1 MIPIDNFINQ
11 LIQLG
16 LADSFLDVINNHYL
30 KITEIYNILM
40 CVDTNNIK
48 DISCYKSEDMDSVS
62 VTVFLYNPIED
73 IATDQYSNDLIVQ
86 IINNGDSIEI
96 TVVNTYESEEE
107 LKETRF
113 KGRKAFYTPKW
124 S

>member
-48 DISCYKSEDMDSVS
+48 DISCYKSEDIDSVS

-73 IATDQYSNDLIVQ
+73 IATDQYSDDLVVQ

-107 LKETRF
+107 LYETRF
-113 KGRKAFYTPKW
+113 NGHKAFYTPKW

>member
-107 LKETRF
+107 LYEIRF
-113 KGRKAFYTPKW
+113 NGRKAFYTPKW

>member
-40 CVDTNNIK
+40 CIDTNNIK
-48 DISCYKSEDMDSVS
+48 DISCYKSEDTDSVS

-107 LKETRF
+107 LYETRF
-113 KGRKAFYTPKW
+113 NGRKAFYTPKW